1 MADPVIVAHNLH
13 LIGGNGIVAIAD
25 LQVIHWGATLLRCF
39 WKREN
44 GRDRIALPGITL
56 RSEDDAYRFQQ
67 AALGAMRAVAEKMLE
82 DPAP

>member
-1 MADPVIVAHNLH
+1 MPCWW
-13 LIGGNGIVAIAD
+13 IGRR
-25 LQVIHWGATLLRCF
+25 RCF

-44 GRDRIALPGITL
+44 GRDRIALPGITF